1 MSWVYNG
8 IDLEDSF
15 NDLLK
20 AQEFLGKEE
29 ARLRALHETFDL
41 YTMERD
47 YITKVLKMTIE
58 RKETLN
64 DIAANIIKIV
74 TFDDPFD
81 IRNL

>member
-15 NDLLK
+15 NDLLR

-29 ARLRALHETFDL
+29 TRLRALRETFDL